1 MNTLT
6 NEAAEKLLMLP
17 KKIIVD
23 DEPQNRY
30 MLKSGNRLS
39 ERFILRSIDGN
50 HLFLLEISQG
60 KRRLKITLHFQENT
74 QFVGLLRVDYQ
85 GTHQNPV
92 ECNEFVP
99 DFAKPYAKQDIK
111 ENHIHFHV
119 QGYKPLAWAI
129 PLRISKFPVKE
140 IMDMDSFIGAL
151 EAFQRTIHLDT
162 KFLYEGRLFL

>member
-1 MNTLT
+1 MSTLT
-6 NEAAEKLLMLP
+6 NEEAKKLLLLP
-17 KKIIVD
+17 KKIIVN

-99 DFAKPYAKQDIK
+99 DFAKLYAKQDIK

-119 QGYKPLAWAI
+119 QGYKTLAWAI
-129 PLRISKFPVKE
+129 PLRISDFPIKE
-140 IMDMDSFIGAL
+140 ITDMDSFIGAL

>member
-1 MNTLT
+1 M
-6 NEAAEKLLMLP
+6 
-17 KKIIVD
+17 
-23 DEPQNRY
+23 
-30 MLKSGNRLS
+30 
-39 ERFILRSIDGN
+39 
-50 HLFLLEISQG
+50 LEIFQG

-74 QFVGLLRVDYQ
+74 QPVGLLRVDYQ

-99 DFAKPYAKQDIK
+99 NFAKPYAKQDIK
-111 ENHIHFHV
+111 ENHNHFHV

-140 IMDMDSFIGAL
+140 IMDMDSFISAL
-151 EAFQRTIHLDT
+151 EAFQRVIHLDT